1 MAEQRVYNYEGMFL
15 VSQAAAS
22 DFKGVVDHIRS
33 IIEKQGGT
41 IVAMRKWDERRLAYE
56 IDKQKRG
63 LYILTYF
70 SAPNVALAQIERN
83 CNLSEQI
90 MRVLLLRC
98 DHLSIDEMKAADDAK
113 GLETEAKLRA
123 SQPAMATADTGPAS
137 APETGDDGE
146 GEGEPE

>member
-1 MAEQRVYNYEGMFL
+1 MAETRVYNYEGMFL
-15 VSQAAAS
+15 VSQAAAT

-33 IIEKQGGT
+33 ILEKQGGT
-41 IVAMRKWDERRLAYE
+41 ILAMRKWDERRLAYE

-70 SAPNVALAQIERN
+70 SAPNLALGQIERN

-98 DHLSIDEMKAADDAK
+98 DHLTVEEMVAADDSK

-123 SQPAMATADTGPAS
+123 SQPAMAMADTAPAAS
-137 APETGDDGE
+137 PEVADDADAE
-146 GEGEPE
+146 IE

>member
-33 IIEKQGGT
+33 ILEKQGAT
-41 IVAMRKWDERRLAYE
+41 ILAMRKWDERRLAYE

-70 SAPNVALAQIERN
+70 SAPNLSLAQIERN

-90 MRVLLLRC
+90 MRVMLLRC
-98 DHLSIDEMKAADDAK
+98 DHLSLDEMKAADDAK

-123 SQPAMATADTGPAS
+123 SQPALATADT
-137 APETGDDGE
+137 APGAGSDQGDDVDAE
-146 GEGEPE
+146 NE